1 MNEREINRY
10 WKKIVNTMS
19 EGLMMV
25 GPDGTIVTVNQAFEQ
40 LTGYTAAEIIGRP
53 CTMLECDAC
62 EGTMRA
68 SEHKWCRLF
77 EKGEVIKCRCHILN
91 KEGSYVPAL
100 KNAAVLKDDDG
111 TPLGAVEILTDLS
124 ELDRLDQ
131 QVEQLSRRI
140 DAEEG
145 FHGLIGKSPA
155 MQKVLDVIQKAAGSE
170 APVIIY
176 GESGTGKEL
185 AARAIHQLGR
195 RKKGPFVQF
204 NCAALNEALLE
215 SELFGHIK
223 GAFTGAYRHR
233 QGRFEAASGGD
244 IFLDEIGD
252 VPLPIQVKLLRV
264 LETKQFEHV
273 GDHRPISVDVRII
286 TATNKNLEELIA
298 RKQFREDLFF
308 RINVFPIHLPPL
320 RDHLEDIP
328 LLVNTFMRRLR
339 ARTAKKISGLTAAA
353 MERFMQYSWPGN
365 VRELKSA
372 LEFAFVIAESGL
384 IDIDQLPPKITEPR
398 SKTIQSGP
406 IPPAEIQFA
415 DSQNRLPPAYRSEE
429 PAEKTA
435 LIAALRQTSGN
446 QSQAARILG
455 INRVTVWNRMKKYG
469 IDLKKVLSA

>member
-1 MNEREINRY
+1 MHEREINRY

-19 EGLMMV
+19 EGLMLV
-25 GPDGTIVTVNQAFEQ
+25 GLDGTIVSVNEAFEQ
-40 LTGYTAAEIIGRP
+40 LTGYTAAEVIGRP
-53 CTMLECDAC
+53 CTLLQCDAC
-62 EGTMRA
+62 EGTLKD
-68 SEHKWCRLF
+68 SGHKWCRLF
-77 EKGEVIKCRCHILN
+77 ERGEVIKCRCHILN

-100 KNAAVLKDDDG
+100 KNAAVLKDDNDA
-111 TPLGAVEILTDLS
+111 PLGAVEILTDLS

-131 QVEQLSRRI
+131 QVEQLSRRLE
-140 DAEEG
+140 AEGG

-155 MQKVLDVIQKAAGSE
+155 MQTVLDIIQKAAGSE

-195 RKKGPFVQF
+195 RKTGPFVQF

-233 QGRFEAASGGD
+233 QGRFEAADGGD

-252 VPLPIQVKLLRV
+252 VPLSIQVKLLRV

-320 RDHLEDIP
+320 RDRLEDIP
-328 LLVNTFMRRLR
+328 LLVNTFIRRLR
-339 ARTAKKISGLTAAA
+339 SRTGKQISGLTAAA
-353 MERFMQYSWPGN
+353 MERFMEYTWPGN

-372 LEFAFVIAESGL
+372 LEFAFVISESGL
-384 IDIDQLPPKITEPR
+384 IDLHQLPPKIIESLPDGSAAR
-398 SKTIQSGP
+398 P
-406 IPPAEIQFA
+406 IPPTAVQSA
-415 DSQNRLPPAYRSEE
+415 ASGHHLPTTYRLEE
-429 PAEKTA
+429 PAEKAA
-435 LIAALRQTSGN
+435 LIAALRQTNGN
-446 QSQAARILG
+446 QSQAARVLG

-469 IDLKKVLSA
+469 IDLKKVLSI